1 MACENLPTIN
11 AVSDTQRSYAEDV
24 RKNRLNSVLE
34 NSNYVL
40 DRIEEKR
47 QSGDLTN
54 DEADQVRK
62 IFNSLHQCTG
72 ADFWLN
78 YFDTDSEIG
87 IFTHCVAIAAL
98 LYGWENPESKSAL
111 CGPVYRRKFGVI
123 LSLYKQFREEM
134 SLDEIKQ

>member
-11 AVSDTQRSYAEDV
+11 AASDTQRSYAEDV

-34 NSNYVL
+34 NSDYVL
-40 DRIEEKR
+40 NRIEEKM

-54 DEADQVRK
+54 DEAEQVRK
-62 IFNSLHQCTG
+62 VFNNLHQCTG

-98 LYGWENPESKSAL
+98 LYSWDNAESKSVL
-111 CGPVYRRKFGVI
+111 CGPAYRRKFRVI
-123 LSLYKQFREEM
+123 FDLYKQFKNEI
-134 SLDEIKQ
+134 SLDDIKK